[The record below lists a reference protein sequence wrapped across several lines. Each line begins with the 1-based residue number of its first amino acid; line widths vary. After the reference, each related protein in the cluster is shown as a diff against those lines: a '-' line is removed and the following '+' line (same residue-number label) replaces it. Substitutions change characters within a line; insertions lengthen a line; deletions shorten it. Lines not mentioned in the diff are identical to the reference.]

1 MNKAY
6 NQTDLAHISTSALIN
21 ALCPPK
27 QTNEQPLRMLETI
40 NTQLR
45 IVDVMSAFG
54 AMKKFQHLLSTHELA
69 AFSIIRNECEQA
81 LARLTKNEQCK
92 GELRAAE
99 TFVNGKRGA

>member
-1 MNKAY
+1 M
-6 NQTDLAHISTSALIN
+6 STSALLN

-27 QTNEQPLRMLETI
+27 ASEQPLRMLETI
-40 NTQLR
+40 NAQLR

-54 AMKKFQHLLSTHELA
+54 AMKNFQHLLSTHELA

-92 GELRAAE
+92 GERRAAE
-99 TFVNGKRGA
+99 TFIHGKEGV

>member
-1 MNKAY
+1 MNKAFD
-6 NQTDLAHISTSALIN
+6 QTDLAHMSTSALLN

-27 QTNEQPLRMLETI
+27 ANEPPLRMLETI
-40 NTQLR
+40 STQLR

-99 TFVNGKRGA
+99 TFIHGKKGA